1 MSRVSLLSDLLGSI
15 GARSWLGGDARP
27 HHLDLPDLA
36 ELCHKLVSSQGEATG
51 VRLAAEILEAFR
63 ALNDGEAE
71 AFFLMLAD
79 EFSPNADA
87 LSEAIEAYRAEP
99 GRRTLEELQGIAEPP
114 RQELFRRLNLAA
126 GGTAELVR
134 MRERLLPLAKSDDE
148 RFATVDGDLR
158 HLFQSWFNRGF
169 LVLKPIDWDTPAS
182 ILERI
187 IRYEAVHAI
196 GDWDELRQRLAPSDR
211 RCFAFFHPSI
221 PDDPL
226 IFVEVALT
234 RDVPAAIA
242 TVLDAKRRILS
253 PSDAQTA
260 VFYSIS
266 NCHKGLAGI
275 SFGSFLIKQVA
286 EDLKETVP
294 NLRNFVT
301 LSPAPTFARWL
312 SGLDDADRAAL
323 EPLERKTLEIVAQDG
338 WANDPAEADEAR
350 IGMLALAAR
359 YFLRARRPDGKPV
372 DPVARFHLGNGAMLD
387 RIMHCGDM
395 SATGLSNAHGLMV
408 NYLYELPRVEQRH
421 EAYAGEGAVA
431 ASRQVTGLLPA
442 RALKQ
447 AFAIKA
453 VPRDAPTEDHPG
465 KTARGP
471 TAPPRKA
478 AADITS
484 KRDAPS
490 PAKAKEAATASPSK
504 ERP

>member
-15 GARSWLGGDARP
+15 GARSWLGGDNRP
-27 HHLDLPDLA
+27 RHLDLPDLA

-51 VRLAAEILEAFR
+51 VRLATEILDAFR
-63 ALNDGEAE
+63 ALTEGETE
-71 AFFLMLAD
+71 EFFLMLAD
-79 EFSPNADA
+79 EFSQDAAA

-99 GRRTLEELQGIAEPP
+99 NRQALEDLQEIAEPP

-126 GGTAELVR
+126 RGTAELVK
-134 MRERLLPLAKSDDE
+134 MRERLLPLAKSDDG
-148 RFATVDGDLR
+148 RFATVDNDLR

-242 TVLDAKRRILS
+242 TVLDPKRQIL
-253 PSDAQTA
+253 PPDDALTA

-312 SGLDDADRAAL
+312 AGLDADDRAAL
-323 EPLERKTLEIVAQDG
+323 EPFERKTLEIIAEDG
-338 WANDPAEADEAR
+338 WAHEAAKAEEAR
-350 IGMLALAAR
+350 PGMLALASR
-359 YFLRARRPDGKPV
+359 YYLRARRPDGRPI
-372 DPVARFHLGNGAMLD
+372 DPVARFHLGNGAVLD
-387 RIMHCGDM
+387 RIMHCGDL
-395 SATGLSNAHGLMV
+395 SPSGLSGAHGLMV

-421 EAYAGEGAVA
+421 EAYASEGAVA
-431 ASRQVTGLLPA
+431 ASRQVTGLLPT
-442 RALKQ
+442 RALKN
-447 AFAIKA
+447 AFPLKA
-453 VPRDAPTEDHPG
+453 PL
-465 KTARGP
+465 
-471 TAPPRKA
+471 RKVA
-478 AADITS
+478 AAA
-484 KRDAPS
+484 APKQEAPEQEKPEQAA
-490 PAKAKEAATASPSK
+490 PARSSK